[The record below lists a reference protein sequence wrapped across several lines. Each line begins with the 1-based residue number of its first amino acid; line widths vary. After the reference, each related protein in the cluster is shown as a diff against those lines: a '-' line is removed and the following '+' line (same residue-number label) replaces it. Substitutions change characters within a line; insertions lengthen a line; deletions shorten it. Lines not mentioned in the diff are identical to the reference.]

1 MIDRWIDALSSNSSV
16 FLKKKKMKKIIAENK
31 INDALANK
39 TLEKKAVAI
48 QLFNEERK
56 KKVHGKEFVIKP

>member
-1 MIDRWIDALSSNSSV
+1 
-16 FLKKKKMKKIIAENK
+16 MKKIIAENK

-39 TLEKKAVAI
+39 TFEKKAIAI

-56 KKVHGKEFVIKP
+56 KKAHGKEFVIINRSRNTRWSRLVL